1 MRPALAPAATHVAAA
16 SLHAHCP
23 LPCVRQLTQH
33 PPRSAAAVQEPSRL
47 RQSATAQAHKDDATH
62 RREPQPAALSTA
74 RNAQSMRS
82 IGSAQRP
89 PKSHSLVMRAPLEL
103 FGSVWHRTNTEA
115 QLRPPTTS
123 VPRMDRAHRGGHWAE
138 PHVEDATSRLDLG
151 AERGSDGSEKCAM
164 EKHLPFSQCDRE
176 VALAP
181 SGDPRE
187 PV

>member
-1 MRPALAPAATHVAAA
+1 
-16 SLHAHCP
+16 
-23 LPCVRQLTQH
+23 
-33 PPRSAAAVQEPSRL
+33 
-47 RQSATAQAHKDDATH
+47 
-62 RREPQPAALSTA
+62 
-74 RNAQSMRS
+74 MRS

-123 VPRMDRAHRGGHWAE
+123 VPRMDRAHRGGDWAE

-164 EKHLPFSQCDRE
+164 EKHLPFSQCVRS
-176 VALAP
+176 VVLSARSTAAC
-181 SGDPRE
+181 SGPRAR
-187 PV
+187 PRRARARSLTW